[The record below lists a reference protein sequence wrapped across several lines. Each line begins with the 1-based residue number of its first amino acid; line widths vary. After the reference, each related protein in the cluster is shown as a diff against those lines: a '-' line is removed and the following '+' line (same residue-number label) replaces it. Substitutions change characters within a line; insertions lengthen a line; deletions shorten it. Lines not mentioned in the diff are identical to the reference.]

1 MSDLQ
6 SYIQGVS
13 TIDCTN
19 LSNKH
24 HWSNKVLAWK
34 VLQKA
39 LIKLVWIASL
49 VAINA
54 PVQPLKADE
63 TKVEERVDA
72 TEEIVCLSASGNG
85 YNWAATLTWAAEIL
99 RDAVNKAA
107 DDARFNVACVSGASS
122 GSAFVSTYGSL
133 LQNKQLFNR
142 ADFNPQNMTK
152 EEAET
157 LSNSLLYMALA
168 ADFRSQVVKFYTA
181 LDGNS
186 QPDPPWWKSQFS
198 LERVMLD
205 FGTRVMLAQHITQ
218 ADVEQVEQLDQF
230 VRYQTLDELAKS
242 AEDKEIRD
250 EYRQV
255 TFEIWQQSQAILARL
270 YQDANYKREER
281 EKDRDDFRDNP
292 LHPVRK
298 ALAQKPADG
307 IFSLTYGELA
317 FTEST
322 VDYQKMRSQAP
333 PAEVLVPFV
342 FANEATAKKII
353 ESPFYQDRVKQNDPY
368 VGQYVICVVP
378 DYFTLIRH
386 GVKEPDMMPPGI
398 YRLSPLLEGATTD
411 LAAGISD
418 FYQPKAEKNW
428 NSQPQFQLIPST
440 RTWRQEDKSLNA
452 RMGVAGGWI
461 DSYVGG
467 EATLY
472 LGSSYATEKS
482 SSNLYFS
489 TFSRLDGM
497 SEFAQNVVKKYFAP
511 ENSEEVISTIEEH
524 RNYLPV
530 LMERY
535 QEYYDNHEIS
545 WQPIFIDYAVR
556 FFPENQK
563 LLASILS
570 LIDDVIKVG
579 LNYSPAAITK
589 ESNYLLARTM
599 NVVRQTLGTNE
610 DLGYIYDRSYEDQYY
625 QQENN
630 DSEQ

>member
-1 MSDLQ
+1 MGIRLTSFMTDFIINHQLD
-6 SYIQGVS
+6 YS
-13 TIDCTN
+13 TKSQTGKILSRTATKFMWLVGLVIIN
-19 LSNKH
+19 LS
-24 HWSNKVLAWK
+24 A
-34 VLQKA
+34 
-39 LIKLVWIASL
+39 
-49 VAINA
+49 
-54 PVQPLKADE
+54 QPLTAQESEVKE
-63 TKVEERVDA
+63 VDSGDN
-72 TEEIVCLSASGNG
+72 IVCLSASGNG
-85 YNWAATLTWAAEIL
+85 YNWASTLTWAAEIV
-99 RDAVNKAA
+99 RDAANQAPA
-107 DDARFNVACVSGASS
+107 DARLNVSCVSGASS
-122 GSAFVSTYGSL
+122 GSGFVATYGSL
-133 LQNKQLFNR
+133 IQNKQLFNR
-142 ADFNPQNMTK
+142 PDFNPQSITK
-152 EEAET
+152 QEAET

-168 ADFRSQVVKFYTA
+168 ADFRPRVVKFYTA
-181 LDGNS
+181 LDGNT

-198 LERVMLD
+198 LERVILD

-218 ADVEQVEQLDQF
+218 ADVEQVKQLDQF
-230 VRYQTLDELAKS
+230 VRYQTLDELAS
-242 AEDKEIRD
+242 AAEDKEIRD
-250 EYRQV
+250 QYRQV
-255 TFEIWQQSQAILARL
+255 TFGIWRQSQAILDRL

-298 ALAQKPADG
+298 ALAQEPADG
-307 IFSLTYGELA
+307 IFSLTYAELA

-322 VDYQKMRSQAP
+322 VDYKKMRSQAP
-333 PAEVLVPFV
+333 PADVLVPFV
-342 FANEATAKKII
+342 FANETTAKKII
-353 ESPFYQDRVKQNDPY
+353 ASPFYQDRVKQNDPY
-368 VGQYVICVVP
+368 AEQYVICVVP

-398 YRLSPLLEGATTD
+398 YRLSPLLEDATTD
-411 LAAGISD
+411 LAAGISH
-418 FYQPKAEKNW
+418 FYQPRAEQNW

-440 RTWRQEDKSLNA
+440 RTWRKADKSLNA

-489 TFSRLDGM
+489 TFSRVDGM
-497 SEFAQNVVKKYFAP
+497 SGFAQNVVKKYFAP
-511 ENSEEVISTIEEH
+511 ENPEKAIATIEKH
-524 RNYLPV
+524 RDHLPV

-535 QEYYDNHEIS
+535 QEYYPDHEIS

-579 LNYSPAAITK
+579 LNYAPAAITK

-599 NVVRQTLGTNE
+599 NMVRQTLGTNE
-610 DLGYIYDRSYEDQYY
+610 ELGYIYDRSYEDQYY
-625 QQENN
+625 QQEN
-630 DSEQ
+630 DDFDQ